1 MHKNYKR
8 TGSLEVIC
16 GPMFSGKSEELIRRL
31 RRAKIAKQR
40 VVVFKHAIDD
50 RYNASCV
57 TSHNGTKI
65 DAQAI
70 SDGTAMLALVKKEDY
85 TVVGIDEIQFYTQ
98 EIITTI
104 CTLIELQVRVIVA
117 GLDLDARGTPFG
129 PTPTLLA
136 LADSVTKLRAIC
148 TLCGS
153 DAHFSQLLNP
163 PTASLSHGQENII
176 QVGGTNSYV
185 ARCRDCYQPEASHQ
199 YATLYQAEY

>member
-1 MHKNYKR
+1 MNKNYKR

-40 VVVFKHAIDD
+40 VIVFKHAIDD
-50 RYNASCV
+50 RYNAACV

-65 DAQAI
+65 DAHATSNSSI
-70 SDGTAMLALVKKEDY
+70 ILDIVKKEDY
-85 TVVGIDEIQFYTQ
+85 TVVGIDEVQFYTHD
-98 EIITTI
+98 IIAII
-104 CTLIELQVRVIVA
+104 CTLIQWHVRVIVA

-148 TLCGS
+148 TLCGN
-153 DAHFSQLLNP
+153 DAHFSQQINHQQEP
-163 PTASLSHGQENII
+163 VDHGNII
-176 QVGGTNSYV
+176 KVGGTDTYV
-185 ARCRDCYQPEASHQ
+185 ARCRDCYETDMS
-199 YATLYQAEY
+199 YNNYTYYQAEQ